1 MINFFKKL
9 KKSNTIKIGENFF
22 ASNFWNHKNYKEL
35 WFYQFLKNRNL
46 LNENV
51 IFHFYSV
58 FGAIPKLNHKN
69 VNVFFCGENV
79 NLPAWKKYKNHL
91 LDKVDIALGFNFIEH
106 SNYLRFPLWI
116 LYLIPAN
123 ASFED
128 IKNIF
133 DSFNTPTQNKRS
145 IKFSLIASHD
155 KNGIRNKIVKEIEK
169 QFDIVH
175 CPGKFKNNT
184 NILKEKYNDDKLKFL
199 QDVVFNIC
207 PENSNA
213 SGYVTEKIFEAISQG
228 CIPIY
233 WGAESNPEPEILI
246 NDSII
251 FYDPEDSIKVVDSI
265 KNYEFNNIKKYFI
278 KQDAALVVWNW
289 LQKLEELF
297 IQKIKEKTK

>member
-1 MINFFKKL
+1 MIVK
-9 KKSNTIKIGENFF
+9 
-22 ASNFWNHKNYKEL
+22 HKNY
-35 WFYQFLKNRNL
+35 
-46 LNENV
+46 
-51 IFHFYSV
+51 
-58 FGAIPKLNHKN
+58 
-69 VNVFFCGENV
+69 
-79 NLPAWKKYKNHL
+79 
-91 LDKVDIALGFNFIEH
+91 
-106 SNYLRFPLWI
+106 LRLPLWI
-116 LYLIPAN
+116 LNIIPPNAN
-123 ASFED
+123 FED

-133 DSFNTPTQNKRS
+133 DSLNTPTQNKRS

-184 NILKEKYNDDKLKFL
+184 NILKEKYKDDKLKFL